1 MASAFFSMSAVTGW
15 APLCVCAHSTPGSSV
30 PPSPIDE
37 NAARKRR
44 RLFSVAL
51 MNVVRLLGEFQ
62 ISLSGTSVTADT
74 PLQIQRTYNS
84 ISGGSY
90 GYQREAARIPR

>member
-1 MASAFFSMSAVTGW
+1 MGC
-15 APLCVCAHSTPGSSV
+15 APLCVCAQSTPGSSV

-51 MNVVRLLGEFQ
+51 MNVLPLLGEFQ
-62 ISLSGTSVTADT
+62 TSLSGPSVTADT
-74 PLQIQRTYNS
+74 PLSTQWTYNS

-90 GYQREAARIPR
+90 GYQREAARIPRPEPRRIHAYH